1 MKPSPNQTI
10 KIYHIPAANGK
21 GSKKPP
27 IIKAIKLEKGT
38 KLNMSSLNILRK
50 QQKNIEIKP
59 KPEPSPSP
67 GPGASPGLSPSP
79 SSNPGPSLSPSSNPG
94 PSPSPILI
102 PVPGPAKEP
111 SLKEPIEIATS
122 SAPKILL

>member
-67 GPGASPGLSPSP
+67 GPGAS
-79 SSNPGPSLSPSSNPG
+79 LSPSSNPG
-94 PSPSPILI
+94 PSPSPSCNPGPVLI
-102 PVPGPAKEP
+102 PVPGPAK
-111 SLKEPIEIATS
+111 
-122 SAPKILL
+122 